1 MMYGFFSKV
10 LEVAKEKHKKAL
22 EGKSNCQKKL
32 HKELLE
38 IQSNLQNSY
47 KNKELTDEEYK
58 KLAEG
63 FSRISFINL
72 SDQRKGK
79 YY

>member
-1 MMYGFFSKV
+1 MYGFFSKV

-22 EGKSNCQKKL
+22 EGKSSAQKKL

-38 IQSNLQNSY
+38 IQSNVLKSY
-47 KNKELTDEEYK
+47 MNKELSDEQYK
-58 KLAEG
+58 ELSKG
-63 FSRISFINL
+63 FASISFINL
-72 SDQRKGK
+72 NDQRKGK